1 MGCGMSKY
9 GLVDVGTCGFL
20 SKRNFEEL
28 HMDGTASTKLLIKE
42 DVEYDDIDFNHS
54 CNSLSSPTNNANITV
69 KETTTT
75 TGGNNSSMNKFG
87 EGEKETEVDQDEKGG
102 NKNNKEEI
110 KEEEEDERGR
120 KISDFDGSLIGSPS
134 FREYCTNVAKD
145 DFKDDGN
152 SDGEEKETKVKGSHC
167 NASPKS
173 NEDMQ
178 DMRNCYDSL
187 LSAAAATAN
196 SAYEFSESLRDM
208 GTCLLEKTALNDD
221 EESGKVLSVLGN
233 VQFDLQK
240 LVDSYRSHVILTITT
255 PSESL
260 LNELRTV
267 EELQAA
273 RDEYDEEATLCVFR
287 LKSLKQGQCRSLLTQ
302 AARHHAAQLNFF
314 RKGLKFLEAVEPH
327 IRLVTEKQHI
337 DYQLSGLDD
346 GEDGENEGVE
356 TNDDGEL
363 SFDYRQ
369 NKQGL
374 DAVSTSRNSM
384 ELDQVDIP
392 CPQVS
397 TVENAEVNLNKS
409 MGEHNFNR
417 EHRVGSHSAPIF
429 AEKKFDPAER
439 AREMQPS
446 ARKFHS
452 YVLPTPVDVK
462 SSISRTNGSDLQLRP
477 TSHIGSS
484 QSLWHS
490 SPLEPEKREKDF
502 TDDNLSV
509 PTISKAQLKLKES
522 NSNNPS
528 VQVPP
533 TLPQG
538 LSLPQCDAHYAYD
551 TKKFKRQAF
560 SGPLTNKPLSTK
572 TSLSASGPIT
582 SSELPQLVSGLLSR
596 VHTLHPSSSPKVSP
610 SASPPIVSSPKISEL
625 HELPRPPGGLA
636 SKPASS
642 SIEHSAPLVL
652 RNQELSPTNKS
663 QAGAFSSASPLPT
676 PPPLTI
682 PRSFSIPFSNKRG
695 ITVHVAKPLESSQ
708 HPVKAEEVVSPPLT
722 PISLSNI
729 KLLSTV
735 SEVDSHS
742 GQIKGSAT
750 KVADVD
756 LALAVKNKAIDISP
770 DLKGTSI
777 FLVGIN
783 GAMKTSMGKLLA
795 DTLRYYYFD
804 SDNLV
809 EEAAG
814 GGSAGKSFRERDKE
828 GFSEW
833 EIEVLKQLSSMG
845 RLVVCAGNGAVQS
858 TTNLALLRHG
868 LSIWIDVP
876 LDMIARD
883 AIENGSQLSESEIFS
898 FGSYSELVVLYEELK
913 GGYATADTTVSL
925 HKVASQLG
933 YDVLDAVTKEDMA
946 LEVLIEIEKLVRVKQ
961 MMEEAA
967 RPF

>member
-1 MGCGMSKY
+1 MKSLGKLRKFALQKS
-9 GLVDVGTCGFL
+9 
-20 SKRNFEEL
+20 
-28 HMDGTASTKLLIKE
+28 DGKE
-42 DVEYDDIDFNHS
+42 
-54 CNSLSSPTNNANITV
+54 
-69 KETTTT
+69 K
-75 TGGNNSSMNKFG
+75 
-87 EGEKETEVDQDEKGG
+87 
-102 NKNNKEEI
+102 
-110 KEEEEDERGR
+110 
-120 KISDFDGSLIGSPS
+120 
-134 FREYCTNVAKD
+134 REYQPSAHLNDLAQ
-145 DFKDDGN
+145 
-152 SDGEEKETKVKGSHC
+152 
-167 NASPKS
+167 ASQ
-173 NEDMQ
+173 DMQ

-221 EESGKVLSVLGN
+221 EEGGKVLSELGN

-267 EELQAA
+267 EEMKRQCDEKRNLYEYMVAQQKEKGKSKSGKMEVCTSQELQAA

-287 LKSLKQGQCRSLLTQ
+287 LKSLRQGQCRSLLTQ

-397 TVENAEVNLNKS
+397 TVENAQVNLNKS

-509 PTISKAQLKLKES
+509 PAISKAQLKLKES

-625 HELPRPPGGLA
+625 HELPRPPCGLA

-642 SIEHSAPLVL
+642 STEHSAPLVL

-695 ITVHVAKPLESSQ
+695 MAVHVAKPLESPQ

-742 GQIKGSAT
+742 GQIKGET
-750 KVADVD
+750 
-756 LALAVKNKAIDISP
+756 
-770 DLKGTSI
+770 
-777 FLVGIN
+777 
-783 GAMKTSMGKLLA
+783 
-795 DTLRYYYFD
+795 
-804 SDNLV
+804 
-809 EEAAG
+809 
-814 GGSAGKSFRERDKE
+814 
-828 GFSEW
+828 
-833 EIEVLKQLSSMG
+833 
-845 RLVVCAGNGAVQS
+845 
-858 TTNLALLRHG
+858 
-868 LSIWIDVP
+868 
-876 LDMIARD
+876 
-883 AIENGSQLSESEIFS
+883 
-898 FGSYSELVVLYEELK
+898 
-913 GGYATADTTVSL
+913 
-925 HKVASQLG
+925 
-933 YDVLDAVTKEDMA
+933 
-946 LEVLIEIEKLVRVKQ
+946 
-961 MMEEAA
+961 
-967 RPF
+967 